1 MDARRLVSWKWVRV
15 LPVLVATGIGGYA
28 LGMWSAGGVGGTVV
42 QAANPPVNACG
53 CYRDTTGACYCGKKG
68 KCDCP
73 GDCEPKGCEEKRA
86 KEMEK
91 EVVAETKRAR
101 DAEKKQKDEAEEKRK
116 KAEAAA
122 NAEAA
127 AAEGGGGDTS
137 EGGDEAEDALD
148 AKKKGKLK
156 GKTGPTPGKKSKDAK
171 KASEGESSAP

>member
-1 MDARRLVSWKWVRV
+1 MDARRLVMWKVVRV
-15 LPVLVATGIGGYA
+15 VPVLVMAGIGGYA
-28 LGMWSAGGVGGTVV
+28 LGMWSEGGVGGATV

-86 KEMEK
+86 KELDR
-91 EVVAETKRAR
+91 EVEAETKRAR
-101 DAEKKQKDEAEEKRK
+101 DAEKKQRDEAEEKRK

-127 AAEGGGGDTS
+127 AAEGGGDSSSSADDGD
-137 EGGDEAEDALD
+137 DAD
-148 AKKKGKLK
+148 KKTAKSKKSKKGK
-156 GKTGPTPGKKSKDAK
+156 DAK
-171 KASEGESSAP
+171 DGKDSKESKE